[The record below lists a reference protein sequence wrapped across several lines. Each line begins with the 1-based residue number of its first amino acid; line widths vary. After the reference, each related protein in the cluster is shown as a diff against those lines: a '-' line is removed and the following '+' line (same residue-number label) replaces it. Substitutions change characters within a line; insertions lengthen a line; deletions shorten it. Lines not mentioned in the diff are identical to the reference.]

1 MIDSTRGHPD
11 RRRNHTLLWI
21 ACVVVFGCSLVEPW
35 GALALGPALITLA
48 LSAGV
53 VYVDARKRRPL
64 AKGIAGLVLSLAAVV
79 VAIVWCE
86 YLLQAGH
93 C

>member
-1 MIDSTRGHPD
+1 MDSNQRYSEG
-11 RRRNHTLLWI
+11 RRNRALLCI
-21 ACVVVFGCSLVEPW
+21 SCVVVFGCSFVEPW
-35 GALALGPALITLA
+35 GALALGPALITLG

-86 YLLQAGH
+86 YLLQAAH